1 MFDLKIIFF
10 SLIIVSFLFVS
21 TVSAVDVV
29 DKQTV
34 GAADSVD
41 VSGDDVLM
49 LNNDSGS
56 VLLESAN
63 DDLLSEDIVD

>member
-1 MFDLKIIFF
+1 M
-10 SLIIVSFLFVS
+10 IIVNFLFVS

-29 DKQTV
+29 DNQTV

-49 LNNDSGS
+49 LTNDSGS